1 MTLPLPRDTAELLAA
16 RVLGWLALDADVTGR
31 FAAMAGADVTELRD
45 RVREPE
51 FLGFVLDFLLS
62 DEQMLLACCEALTVP
77 PDHPMRARA
86 ALPGG
91 DLPNWT

>member
-1 MTLPLPRDTAELLAA
+1 MTQPLPRDAAEALAA
-16 RVLGWLALDADVTGR
+16 KVLGWLAEDADRIGR
-31 FAAMAGADVTELRD
+31 FAGMAGADPSDFRNLAA
-45 RVREPE
+45 EPE
-51 FLGFVLDFLLS
+51 FLGFVIDFILTDETLLI
-62 DEQMLLACCEALTVP
+62 DCCTDLRVP